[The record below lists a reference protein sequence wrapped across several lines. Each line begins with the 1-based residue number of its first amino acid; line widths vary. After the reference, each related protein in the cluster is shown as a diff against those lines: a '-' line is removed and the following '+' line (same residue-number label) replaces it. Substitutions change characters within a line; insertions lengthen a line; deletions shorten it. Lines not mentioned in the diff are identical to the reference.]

1 MTTLTLII
9 FLTLIGCGDKAAE
22 EPSAEEVEA
31 SCQRAELGRFAFALE
46 QISEM
51 TEACSYMQ
59 NTDPTMLVACTNMP
73 AYPYSRPFGL
83 ARCEDFR
90 ATREAADDW
99 IHAVAPA
106 LAAACKADAGC
117 QAWRHGY
124 SPGSPAWWEI
134 RDNE

>member
-9 FLTLIGCGDKAAE
+9 FLTLIGCGDKAAADPTAVE
-22 EPSAEEVEA
+22 AEEL
-31 SCQRAELGRFAFALE
+31 CRRAELGRYAFALE

-90 ATREAADDW
+90 ATREAADEW
-99 IHAVAPA
+99 IRAVAPA
-106 LAAACKADAGC
+106 LVAACKTDLGC
-117 QAWRHGY
+117 RAWRNSY
-124 SPGSPAWWEI
+124 TPGEPAWWQI
-134 RDNE
+134 QANE